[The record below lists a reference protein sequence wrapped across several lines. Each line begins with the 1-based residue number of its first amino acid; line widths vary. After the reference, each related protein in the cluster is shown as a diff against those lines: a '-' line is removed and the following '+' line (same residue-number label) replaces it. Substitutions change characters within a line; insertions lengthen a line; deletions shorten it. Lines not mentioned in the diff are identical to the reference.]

1 MVTDYR
7 GGDKMEQNR
16 DSLDLLV
23 LLFQNINNLGQIAK
37 EVNQNSELVAKSLKD
52 LEVYY
57 QDLIKSIQG
66 LNQEKSALLC
76 QLDKVKMDID
86 LLEKEKQELEK
97 ALANEHE
104 RVIELQRNKH
114 EVIVELRKAQKEL
127 DKINDD
133 LDMARRLY

>member
-1 MVTDYR
+1 
-7 GGDKMEQNR
+7 MEQNT
-16 DSLDLLV
+16 DSLDLIE
-23 LLFQNINNLGQIAK
+23 LLFQNINELGQMA
-37 EVNQNSELVAKSLKD
+37 EEARQNSMLVAKSLKD

>member
-1 MVTDYR
+1 
-7 GGDKMEQNR
+7 MEQNR

-37 EVNQNSELVAKSLKD
+37 EVNQNSVLVAKSLKD

-86 LLEKEKQELEK
+86 LLEKEKKELEK
-97 ALANEHE
+97 AFANEHE
-104 RVIELQRNKH
+104 RVIELQRKKY
-114 EVIVELRKAQKEL
+114 EAMVELRRAQREL

-133 LDMARRLY
+133 LDIARRL

>member
-1 MVTDYR
+1 
-7 GGDKMEQNR
+7 MEQNR

-86 LLEKEKQELEK
+86 LLEKEKKELEK
-97 ALANEHE
+97 AFANEHE
-104 RVIELQRNKH
+104 RVIELQRKKY
-114 EVIVELRKAQKEL
+114 EAMVELRRAQREL

-133 LDMARRLY
+133 LDIARRI

>member
-1 MVTDYR
+1 
-7 GGDKMEQNR
+7 MEQNT
-16 DSLDLLV
+16 DSLDLIE
-23 LLFQNINNLGQIAK
+23 LLFQNINELGQMA
-37 EVNQNSELVAKSLKD
+37 EEARQNSMLVAKSLKD

-86 LLEKEKQELEK
+86 LLEKEKKELEK
-97 ALANEHE
+97 AFANEHE
-104 RVIELQRNKH
+104 RVIELQRKKY
-114 EVIVELRKAQKEL
+114 EAMVELRRAQREL

-133 LDMARRLY
+133 LDIARRI

>member
-86 LLEKEKQELEK
+86 LLEKEKKELEK
-97 ALANEHE
+97 AFANEHE
-104 RVIELQRNKH
+104 RVIELQRKKY
-114 EVIVELRKAQKEL
+114 EAMVELRRAQREL

-133 LDMARRLY
+133 LDIARRI